1 MANFTMAD
9 LERIVEIEKGGS
21 YDTSRLQNGHE
32 TSRYLPPPER
42 SISQRI
48 YDYLYK
54 DQQWHSRADIA
65 KALGLKK
72 TNWLN
77 ERTEQLVR
85 DGYLVKEK
93 TTRPNGAS
101 QFWYAVPR

>member
-1 MANFTMAD
+1 MANFTLED
-9 LERIVEIEKGGS
+9 LERIVAIEQG
-21 YDTSRLQNGHE
+21 TSHETARLQNGHE
-32 TSRYLPPPER
+32 TSRYRPPPER
-42 SISQRI
+42 TVGQRI
-48 YDYLYK
+48 YDFLYK

-77 ERTEQLVR
+77 GHIEQLVER
-85 DGYLVKEK
+85 GQLVKEM
-93 TTRPNGAS
+93 TTRPNGAA